1 MLAYNTEVFK
11 ASPPKSWE
19 VVFKETTL
27 PDGKSNK
34 GRVQAFDGPIYI
46 ADAAMY
52 LAHAK
57 PELGIKNPYELDDKQ
72 YKAALELLREQRKIV
87 SRYWH
92 DAFVQIDDFTNEGVV
107 ASSSWGFQVNL
118 LKGKN
123 RPIASVVPQEGAT
136 GWADTTMMHAR
147 APHPNCSYMW
157 LEHSVSPKLQGDLAA
172 WFGSVPAVPA
182 RQAPLASQ
190 QPEKTWPTALHTVHS
205 PPPVPQTKTPLRPAG
220 RLTGAPEPLRT
231 QMSLAV
237 GSPVTS
243 GPLMQQPSAHEARLQ
258 TQRFLFSPDQE
269 VSGFDNAQWSDS
281 LPVLLQARLIQSF
294 ENFDIAHAP
303 LRGDSGVESASR
315 LLIDLRQ
322 FEIITS
328 PSPRAVIAFSA
339 KLIDTA
345 GHLKGARIFEQSVP
359 VDVISP
365 PNAASAFDRAFA
377 ALARELISWMA
388 ATS

>member
-1 MLAYNTEVFK
+1 MEIRAPYAIVGALVLSVIVAVFGFVYWLNNSGGIGRRDTYQLVFNEPVPGLLVGAAVLFNGIRVGEVTSLELSAGDPRGVHAIVAVNENTPVRANTKVGLDFQGLTGV
-11 ASPPKSWE
+11 P
-19 VVFKETTL
+19 VVALE
-27 PDGKSNK
+27 G
-34 GRVQAFDGPIYI
+34 G
-46 ADAAMY
+46 DAAGAAPVKGPLVAEKGAGQSMTAAARDA
-52 LAHAK
+52 LRK
-57 PELGIKNPYELDDKQ
+57 VDDVLSDN
-72 YKAALELLREQRKIV
+72 A
-87 SRYWH
+87 
-92 DAFVQIDDFTNEGVV
+92 
-107 ASSSWGFQVNL
+107 
-118 LKGKN
+118 
-123 RPIASVVPQEGAT
+123 
-136 GWADTTMMHAR
+136 
-147 APHPNCSYMW
+147 
-157 LEHSVSPKLQGDLAA
+157 
-172 WFGSVPAVPA
+172 
-182 RQAPLASQ
+182 APLHDTIGNLSTFAEGLARNTPRIDGILAGLDRMTGGGPQ
-190 QPEKTWPTALHTVHS
+190 TARKLVYDLHPVTDFDTPGRKLDGTFIMADPTAV
-205 PPPVPQTKTPLRPAG
+205 
-220 RLTGAPEPLRT
+220 
-231 QMSLAV
+231 
-237 GSPVTS
+237 
-243 GPLMQQPSAHEARLQ
+243 ARLQ

-388 ATS
+388 AMS